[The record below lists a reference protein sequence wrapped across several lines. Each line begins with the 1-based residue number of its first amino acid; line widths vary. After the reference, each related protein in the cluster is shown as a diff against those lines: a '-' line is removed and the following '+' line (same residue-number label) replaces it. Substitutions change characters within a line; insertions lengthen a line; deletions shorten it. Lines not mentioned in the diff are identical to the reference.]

1 VLIQNLEDLFQN
13 ISICDF
19 DSKKKEYFYFLKDV
33 VQEVAL
39 RHVYDEMTQEVVV
52 YFSSDLLINTFVD
65 VVVLIG
71 RLALALLEML
81 VEFAAILEKQV
92 EYLADFVVY
101 HTYLLISLRD
111 YLVLEG
117 FWADEHTFEDVD
129 NFNLQFRVRNFLVNR
144 EENVKYVSLVL
155 NMVEIIELRGK
166 NSQQNDKKRS
176 SGAIAFDIVFFI
188 ILFSRSQ
195 SLRFDEFYPNLHILC
210 KHFLKSSFR

>member
-92 EYLADFVVY
+92 EYLTDFVVY

-117 FWADEHTFEDVD
+117 FWADEHTFEDVN

-166 NSQQNDKKRS
+166 NSQQNDKKRP
-176 SGAIAFDIVFFI
+176 SGAIAFDIVFFV
-188 ILFSRSQ
+188 ILFSRS
-195 SLRFDEFYPNLHILC
+195 
-210 KHFLKSSFR
+210 